1 MRKLIYYY
9 QRPILMMKNV
19 LSFFSY
25 VSFLWRSF
33 LKIML
38 DLLALAE
45 VNIQTYSSILSFSWL
60 LCLISCMRY
69 QQILVAVPEKLPLFR
84 RKMLKEEEE
93 PWSSL
98 FTWFGWE
105 LIIRQTAIL
114 RSKTTILIAMRRMM
128 NNKHW
133 LFILKERLTD
143 FIRTKSGK
151 VFRHNFSWKLFSDH
165 EGDTIIDGATT
176 I

>member
-69 QQILVAVPEKLPLFR
+69 QQIFVAVPEKLPLFR

-93 PWSSL
+93 PRSSL
-98 FTWFGWE
+98 LTWFGWE

-114 RSKTTILIAMRRMM
+114 RSKRTILIAMRRMM
-128 NNKHW
+128 NNT
-133 LFILKERLTD
+133 LTLH
-143 FIRTKSGK
+143 FKREINWFHK
-151 VFRHNFSWKLFSDH
+151 N
-165 EGDTIIDGATT
+165 
-176 I
+176 

>member
-1 MRKLIYYY
+1 MRKLSYYY
-9 QRPILMMKNV
+9 QCPIPMIKNV

-45 VNIQTYSSILSFSWL
+45 VNMQTYSSILSFSWL
-60 LCLISCMRY
+60 LYLISCMRY
-69 QQILVAVPEKLPLFR
+69 QQIFVAAPEKLPLFR
-84 RKMLKEEEE
+84 RKVLKEEEE

-98 FTWFGWE
+98 LTWFGWE

-114 RSKTTILIAMRRMM
+114 RSKRTILIAMRRMM
-128 NNKHW
+128 NNRHW

-143 FIRTKSGK
+143 FIRAKSGK

-165 EGDTIIDGATT
+165 AGDTIIDGATT